1 MRIKYDAQDDILHIE
16 FSKEPIT
23 KDVSHGWNVN
33 IGYAADG
40 IAEVT
45 ILDARA
51 VMSRSLSKLLG
62 PKISVTAPTR
72 PRYQLADLLAESQ
85 EELPRVDGWDEM
97 PAVGREID
105 L

>member
-40 IAEVT
+40 IAEVPPP
-45 ILDARA
+45 IKCSMAA
-51 VMSRSLSKLLG
+51 
-62 PKISVTAPTR
+62 
-72 PRYQLADLLAESQ
+72 
-85 EELPRVDGWDEM
+85 
-97 PAVGREID
+97 
-105 L
+105 